1 MDGSVVTV
9 PDLPV
14 TLFLSTL
21 RDRIIQ
27 QLGSTVAASKMR
39 ISYGGKMLTNA
50 NSIASYNLED
60 EDLLALTVKDDKKK
74 K

>member
-1 MDGSVVTV
+1 MDGSVATL
-9 PDLPV
+9 PDLPI
-14 TLFLSTL
+14 TLLLSTL

-39 ISYGGKMLTNA
+39 ISYGSKMLANV
-50 NSIASYNLED
+50 NSIATYNLED
-60 EDLLALTVKDDKKK
+60 EDVLTLAVKEEKKK